1 MSASERSGNPLAIF
15 GVFIGAAGFAASLT
29 AVYSGMRELMYTT
42 GGACASGGPYAITQQ
57 CDSASTTMLVGG
69 ILAMLLFGALL
80 LGATSLHGGGTT
92 LGVGLL
98 MWGALFG
105 ALGFNF
111 ISLSVNPPEIIDN
124 TSGWVISGVVF
135 WMMALGGLIPGLVA
149 AFHAVRGKDEFGD
162 ERDVSFSS
170 PIVRANV
177 NFERTMPG
185 DPAFGMSDPSEIA
198 RSQTA
203 ASTPSESAPPRQVD
217 TSDDFVDPVTG
228 ERIKPGGGSDA

>member
-1 MSASERSGNPLAIF
+1 MSESERSGGPLAIV

-29 AVYSGMRELMYTT
+29 VVYSGMRHLMYTT
-42 GGACASGGPYAITQQ
+42 GGACASGGPYAITQP
-57 CDSASTTMLVGG
+57 CDSASTTLLVGG
-69 ILAMLLFGALL
+69 ILAMLCFGALL
-80 LGATSLHGGGTT
+80 LGATSWHGGGTT

-135 WMMALGGLIPGLVA
+135 WMMALGGLVPGLVA
-149 AFHAVRGKDEFGD
+149 AFHAVRGKDEFGE

-177 NFERTMPG
+177 NFERSMPG
-185 DPAFGMSDPSEIA
+185 DPAFGMTDPSEIA
-198 RSQTA
+198 RAQA
-203 ASTPSESAPPRQVD
+203 ASSSPSETAPPRHVD
-217 TSDDFVDPVTG
+217 ASEEFVDPVTG